1 MSIATYARNV
11 FVVALGLAGA
21 APAVRAQEGAPLSL
35 SEAVELALRQNP
47 SMRRAQAGIDLAGA
61 LDFELFAS
69 VINFLDIENIV
80 RVNET
85 TGRPDRTGFEDQRS
99 LNPRIA
105 NTFLTEVSDGEYPF
119 NVDSEILEEWR
130 DEFGRQDLNGDG
142 TITLEEGQESL
153 RLAHI
158 ASGAAGNFQG
168 AVFGDSPYNYGEPRQ
183 LRFGAELRF

>member
-1 MSIATYARNV
+1 MPW
-11 FVVALGLAGA
+11 FHQGD
-21 APAVRAQEGAPLSL
+21 
-35 SEAVELALRQNP
+35 LRFTK
-47 SMRRAQAGIDLAGA
+47 GIDLAGA

-99 LNPRIA
+99 QNPRIA
-105 NTFLTEVSDGEYPF
+105 NTFLTDVSDEEYPF
-119 NVDSEILEEWR
+119 DVDTEILEEWR